1 MAQLLIL
8 VDLIGVL
15 LIELFL
21 LADIK
26 ITQDAP
32 ATVMPGSET
41 KVTVTVEKGDLSGFA
56 KLQIDLPEGFTCT
69 AIETKGASFTFSD
82 QKAKFIWMALPT
94 QPSFKVSY
102 NLVTSSTASGQLP
115 INGRF
120 SYILDNERRTYD
132 LATSMVTVM
141 GDPAVAAVTAPAAAP
156 VERTVDATN
165 DIVTA
170 AGAAPVPLDEPATVP
185 SSPGQGP
192 GGVSVARTVTLV
204 SASELLVEVVI
215 KKGDIRG
222 FGKLQENLPQ
232 GFTAMEKASAQAIF
246 TTQDRIA
253 KFVWLNLPADQ
264 ELKVAYKLRANGQPD
279 GDYTVSGEF
288 GYLLNDETQRVA
300 VGASTFT
307 IGDMA
312 FSALQQDQARLN
324 TTDAQDTSLDLPAK
338 EEKTATAQET
348 ATKVTDS
355 KPAPTKPAP
364 SKGVPAPEKGIAFK
378 VQITA
383 AHREVGREYFAGR
396 HRFHEPFSIER
407 HEGWIKYTTGSFAQY
422 REARDKRV
430 ALVAAGHDLPGP
442 FVTAY
447 NNGERITVQEALMLS
462 SQTWVQ

>member
-15 LIELFL
+15 LIEIFL
-21 LADIK
+21 LTDIK
-26 ITQDAP
+26 ITQDVP

-41 KVTVTVEKGDLSGFA
+41 KVTLTVEKGDLSGFA

-82 QKAKFIWMALPT
+82 QKAKFIWMSLPT

-102 NLVTSSTASGQLP
+102 NLVASASASGQMP

-120 SYILDNERRTYD
+120 SYILDNERRIYD
-132 LATSMVTVM
+132 LATAMVTVM
-141 GDPAVAAVTAPAAAP
+141 GDPAVAAATPAAAP
-156 VERTVDATN
+156 ITQPTDASN

-170 AGAAPVPLDEPATVP
+170 AGAVPMPSEEAPAVP
-185 SSPGQGP
+185 STPGQGP
-192 GGVSVARTVTLV
+192 GGVAVERKVTLV
-204 SASELLVEVVI
+204 SASELLVEVMV

-222 FGKLQENLPQ
+222 FGKLQENLPP
-232 GFTAMEKASAQAIF
+232 GFTAMEKSSAQAIF

-312 FSALQQDQARLN
+312 FSALHQDQARMSP
-324 TTDAQDTSLDLPAK
+324 TDAQDTSLNLPAK
-338 EEKTATAQET
+338 ETRTETAQAVPSE
-348 ATKVTDS
+348 DS
-355 KPAPTKPAP
+355 KPATTRPAP
-364 SKGVPAPEKGIAFK
+364 SKGVPAPEKGIAYK

-396 HRFHEPFSIER
+396 HRFNEPFSIER
-407 HEGWIKYTTGSFAQY
+407 HDGWIKYTTGSYGQY
-422 REARDKRV
+422 REARDKRI
-430 ALVAAGHDLPGP
+430 ALVAAGHELPGP

-447 NNGERITVQEALMLS
+447 NNGERISVQEALMLS

>member
-69 AIETKGASFTFSD
+69 AVETKGASFTFSD
-82 QKAKFIWMALPT
+82 QKAKFIWMSLPT
-94 QPSFKVSY
+94 QPTFKVSY
-102 NLVTSSTASGQLP
+102 NLVASASASGQMP

-132 LATSMVTVM
+132 LATAMVTVM
-141 GDPAVAAVTAPAAAP
+141 GDPAVAAATPAAAP
-156 VERTVDATN
+156 ITQPLDASN

-170 AGAAPVPLDEPATVP
+170 AGAVPVPTEEAPAVP
-185 SSPGQGP
+185 SAPGQGP
-192 GGVSVARTVTLV
+192 GGVTVERKVTLV
-204 SASELLVEVVI
+204 SASELLVEVLV

-222 FGKLQENLPQ
+222 FGKLQENLPP
-232 GFTAMEKASAQAIF
+232 GFTAMEKSSAQAIF

-300 VGASTFT
+300 VGVSTFT

-312 FSALQQDQARLN
+312 FSALQQDQARMN
-324 TTDAQDTSLDLPAK
+324 ATDAQDTGLNLPAK
-338 EEKTATAQET
+338 ETRSETAQT
-348 ATKVTDS
+348 TTTTGTDS
-355 KPAPTKPAP
+355 KPATTRPAP
-364 SKGVPAPEKGIAFK
+364 SKGVPAPEKGIAYK

-396 HRFHEPFSIER
+396 HRFNEPFSIER
-407 HEGWIKYTTGSFAQY
+407 HEGWIKYTTGSYSQY
-422 REARDKRV
+422 REARDKRI
-430 ALVAAGHDLPGP
+430 ALVAAGHELPGP